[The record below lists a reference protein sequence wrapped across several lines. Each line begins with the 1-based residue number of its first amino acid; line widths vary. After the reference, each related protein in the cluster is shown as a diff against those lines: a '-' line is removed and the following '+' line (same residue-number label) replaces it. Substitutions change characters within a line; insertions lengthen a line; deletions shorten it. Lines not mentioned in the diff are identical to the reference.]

1 MYGYIRHPVLF
12 TELQIIQYIWSIG
25 YMEGRLEERMGEF
38 KNQIMRTLYVMPMRL
53 DSAECKRKIFNNFK
67 SDINIIRM
75 QYFKMTN
82 MMDIQCGEWVRQEN
96 VGARELGDNC
106 NCWGRR

>member
-1 MYGYIRHPVLF
+1 
-12 TELQIIQYIWSIG
+12 
-25 YMEGRLEERMGEF
+25 MEGRLEERMGEF

-75 QYFKMTN
+75 
-82 MMDIQCGEWVRQEN
+82 
-96 VGARELGDNC
+96 
-106 NCWGRR
+106 